1 MFPRGFRFRMSAQVV
16 AGMVM
21 LLASVLCIVWV
32 GGGIGVFLGLFGAYF
47 VATDMRALYY
57 EAQALQQQS
66 DEIYR
71 LTGRR
76 V

>member
-1 MFPRGFRFRMSAQVV
+1 MFPRGFRFRMSAQAQAV
-16 AGMVM
+16 A
-21 LLASVLCIVWV
+21 
-32 GGGIGVFLGLFGAYF
+32 GIGVFLGLFGAYF